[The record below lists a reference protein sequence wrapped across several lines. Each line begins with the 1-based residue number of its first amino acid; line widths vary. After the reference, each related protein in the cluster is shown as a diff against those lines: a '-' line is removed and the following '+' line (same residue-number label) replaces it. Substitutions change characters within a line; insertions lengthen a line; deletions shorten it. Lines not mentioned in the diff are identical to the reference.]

1 MGSRV
6 FEQGGTMHEA
16 RSARGLTIR
25 QWDEVVP
32 MIPETRFTRSFD
44 DCMRAPQTAK
54 KKNASSLRITLGRS
68 WQPYVAGTEPDA
80 ELLGTVSRGA
90 QIGALARLRDGRY
103 MQVNGDWMTPLNG
116 AKVEHALR
124 KARILPQR
132 PPAQARPSDPAI
144 APPEPIGG
152 TPAAPAAPV
161 VVRVRKRRV
170 AVLPPAQTAPSGD

>member
-1 MGSRV
+1 
-6 FEQGGTMHEA
+6 
-16 RSARGLTIR
+16 
-25 QWDEVVP
+25 
-32 MIPETRFTRSFD
+32 
-44 DCMRAPQTAK
+44 MRAPPIAK

-132 PPAQARPSDPAI
+132 PPAQARSSDPA
-144 APPEPIGG
+144 ALAEPIGA

-170 AVLPPAQTAPSGD
+170 AVLPHGQPAPSGD